1 MNKFWRKATAVVAT
15 VAMVASLGAPA
26 FAAEDVTV
34 SGNELSEEAVAFLQE
49 HNVDTSIFEIS
60 TLSLDEETQIANSY
74 DESVLALKDAAAA
87 NNFTDE
93 QIQKYV
99 EGLVS
104 TPTTVAPNDGIS
116 TLAVDRPY
124 DNGIGYEVKSNAGY
138 YQETA
143 FATLPTVNRAASS
156 GTYSDAY
163 MFYTVSGPKWGIDV
177 GLAYCSGGGVEAW
190 RGCYTPQ
197 GQLMQTKNLSSTLKS
212 GDRVYFNAVVE
223 TNGYLRFRVLDAS
236 DFSVVHYDLAYYVGD
251 QGIYRSNAAFNR
263 QISLCNGAK
272 NFNTGA
278 YMRNAQ
284 FSNAYI
290 YASSGYSQTVASNTE
305 ANRRGVFGTNSTNRN
320 QVTVNSYSPWY
331 AENVSINF

>member
-177 GLAYCSGGGVEAW
+177 GLAY
-190 RGCYTPQ
+190 
-197 GQLMQTKNLSSTLKS
+197 
-212 GDRVYFNAVVE
+212 
-223 TNGYLRFRVLDAS
+223 
-236 DFSVVHYDLAYYVGD
+236 
-251 QGIYRSNAAFNR
+251 
-263 QISLCNGAK
+263 
-272 NFNTGA
+272 
-278 YMRNAQ
+278 
-284 FSNAYI
+284 
-290 YASSGYSQTVASNTE
+290 
-305 ANRRGVFGTNSTNRN
+305 
-320 QVTVNSYSPWY
+320 
-331 AENVSINF
+331 